1 MRTNYVRP
9 TTFKLFAL
17 FENGDVHRPSCWWLM
32 DRKRRIGAETVTNKL
47 ACLPLS
53 LSLPFSLFCFFKHLK
68 NWLFQH
74 SDPEEW
80 MWKFLSPPHRRREI
94 QGAGSFVYSWGKM
107 VNPVTCS
114 NFHLVI
120 RINNFFKVHF
130 QILNL
135 ELFQLHIREPS
146 AEKNHPPFQNNL
158 AENLHREAS
167 KILP

>member
-53 LSLPFSLFCFFKHLK
+53 LSLSPFLFSAFIKTEFT
-68 NWLFQH
+68 
-74 SDPEEW
+74 
-80 MWKFLSPPHRRREI
+80 LSTLGPRRMNVEIPVPSHRRREI